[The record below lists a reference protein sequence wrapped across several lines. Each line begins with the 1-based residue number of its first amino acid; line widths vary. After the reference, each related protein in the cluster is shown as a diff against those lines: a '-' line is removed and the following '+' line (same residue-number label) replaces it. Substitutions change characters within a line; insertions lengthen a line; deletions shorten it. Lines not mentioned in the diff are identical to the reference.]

1 MNKVVA
7 INLNG
12 AAYQVDEDGYGALR
26 AYLDRARSQLGGNP
40 DIDEIMADLEQAIA
54 DRCDHIPGSRNG
66 MVSASDIERI
76 LEAIGP
82 VDWDTSGAD
91 FKPSEG
97 ARRES
102 SNSQA
107 RNPRRLYKIKNG
119 KILDGV
125 CNGLAAYFGMD
136 VTIVRL
142 ICVAIA
148 FGTSGIAVVGYLI
161 LMLVIPEA
169 STPEEEAAA
178 HGTPVTAQEFMDRT
192 RSWFHEVLD
201 RTKSWFHEVLD
212 RTKSWFHEFKSGKKS
227 KS

>member
-26 AYLDRARSQLGGNP
+26 AYLDRARSRLGGNP

-54 DRCDHIPGSRNG
+54 DRCDQIPGSRKG
-66 MVSASDIERI
+66 MVSTGDIERI

-91 FKPSEG
+91 FEPSEG
-97 ARRES
+97 ARREN

-107 RNPRRLYKIKNG
+107 GNPRRLYKIKNG

-161 LMLVIPEA
+161 LMFVIPEA
-169 STPEEEAAA
+169 KTPAEEAAA
-178 HGTPVTAQEFMDRT
+178 HGTPFNAQEFMDRA
-192 RSWFHEVLD
+192 RSWFHEVLG
-201 RTKSWFHEVLD
+201 RTKSWF
-212 RTKSWFHEFKSGKKS
+212 REFKGGKKS
-227 KS
+227 RN

>member
-12 AAYQVDEDGYGALR
+12 TTYQVDEDGYGALR
-26 AYLDRARSQLGGNP
+26 AYLDRARSQLGRNP
-40 DIDEIMADLEQAIA
+40 DIDEIMADLEQAIV
-54 DRCDHIPGSRNG
+54 DRCDQIPGSRKG
-66 MVSASDIERI
+66 MVSAGEIEQI
-76 LEAIGP
+76 LADMGP
-82 VDWDTSGAD
+82 VDSDASGAD
-91 FKPSEG
+91 FEPSEG
-97 ARRES
+97 ARREGS
-102 SNSQA
+102 SWQA
-107 RNPRRLYKIKNG
+107 SNPRRLYKIKNG

-148 FGTSGIAVVGYLI
+148 LGTSGIAVVGYLI

-169 STPEEEAAA
+169 KTPEEEAAA
-178 HGTPVTAQEFMDRT
+178 HGTPVNAQEFMDRA
-192 RSWFHEVLD
+192 RSWFHEVVD

>member
-1 MNKVVA
+1 MNKVIA

-12 AAYQVDEDGYGALR
+12 TAYQVDEDGYVALR
-26 AYLDRARSQLGGNP
+26 AYLDRARFQLGGNP

-54 DRCDHIPGSRNG
+54 DRCDQIPGSRTG
-66 MVSASDIERI
+66 MVSAGDIERI
-76 LEAIGP
+76 LVEMGP
-82 VDWDTSGAD
+82 IDSDATGAD
-91 FKPSEG
+91 FEPSEG

-102 SNSQA
+102 SDS
-107 RNPRRLYKIKNG
+107 RSGNPRRLYKIKDG

-148 FGTSGIAVVGYLI
+148 LGTSGIAVVGYLI

-169 STPEEEAAA
+169 KTPEEEAAA
-178 HGTPVTAQEFMDRT
+178 HGTPVNAQEFMDRA

-201 RTKSWFHEVLD
+201 RTKSC
-212 RTKSWFHEFKSGKKS
+212 FHEFKRGMKS
-227 KS
+227 RN

>member
-12 AAYQVDEDGYGALR
+12 TAYQVDEDGYGALR

-54 DRCDHIPGSRNG
+54 DRCDQIPGSRNG
-66 MVSASDIERI
+66 MVSAGDIERI
-76 LEAIGP
+76 LEEIGP

-91 FKPSEG
+91 FGPSEG
-97 ARRES
+97 TRRES

-107 RNPRRLYKIKNG
+107 TNPKRLYKIKNG

-169 STPEEEAAA
+169 KTPEEEAAA
-178 HGTPVTAQEFMDRT
+178 HGTPVNAQEFMDRA
-192 RSWFHEVLD
+192 R
-201 RTKSWFHEVLD
+201 SWFHEVLD

>member
-12 AAYQVDEDGYGALR
+12 TAYQVDEDGYGALR

-54 DRCDHIPGSRNG
+54 DRCDQIPGSRNG
-66 MVSASDIERI
+66 MVSAGDIERI
-76 LEAIGP
+76 LEEIGP

-91 FKPSEG
+91 FEPLEG
-97 ARRES
+97 ARREG

-107 RNPRRLYKIKNG
+107 GNPRRLYKIKNG

-148 FGTSGIAVVGYLI
+148 FGRAESQSSDI
-161 LMLVIPEA
+161 
-169 STPEEEAAA
+169 
-178 HGTPVTAQEFMDRT
+178 
-192 RSWFHEVLD
+192 
-201 RTKSWFHEVLD
+201 
-212 RTKSWFHEFKSGKKS
+212 
-227 KS
+227 